1 MKPSNRVAIT
11 ISGWVL
17 ALSLIE
23 SVNSEPVFLR
33 LAANLNEPRGFCIDL
48 SGYGENINWKNPVQT
63 HTCKRTI
70 SHGDQVIE
78 SENIGS
84 SVGIL
89 YLPVYDI
96 CIEAENTTPG
106 SQLLLDHC
114 KQHALQHWR
123 YAEDGRIQPA
133 ENADMCLTIGDEAD
147 EAGTPPGVRQYWI
160 RTLALEPCSE
170 TDTERQVWS
179 LEEIENYMPGPSAT
193 LKSSDQ

>member
-1 MKPSNRVAIT
+1 M
-11 ISGWVL
+11 L
-17 ALSLIE
+17 ALSLFE

-123 YAEDGRIQPA
+123 FADDGRIQPA
-133 ENADMCLTIGDEAD
+133 ENADMCLTIGDEAE

-160 RTLALEPCSE
+160 RTLALEPRSE